1 MYWKTKNDMSKII
14 LFTDSLG
21 AGGAQRQL
29 VGLATL
35 LKDVGH
41 EVLLLTYHKNEFYA
55 SYLDRNNVKHC
66 ILSNANGAF
75 NRIVKTCQ
83 YIKKEKPDV
92 LIAYQEVPS
101 LIACIAKIF
110 NPKMR
115 LIVSERNTTQVI
127 TKNEKIRFFLYRWAN
142 AIVPNS
148 YSQEKFIKTY
158 YPKLA
163 SKVTTITNFVD
174 LEKFTVDRQR
184 TKNDKQTIMV
194 AASIFESKNTLGFIE
209 AIRLLKDKRLDFV
222 VKWYGYSER
231 NIDYFNQ
238 CKSRIKEYGIEE
250 YIQLLPKTQNIEECY
265 KVCDFFC
272 LPSFFEG
279 TPNVIC
285 EAIACGCPVLCSD
298 VCDNSIYVH
307 EGENGTLFNPGLPE
321 SIASA
326 IERILSINE
335 KTYIEYAR
343 NSRTIAEK
351 MLNDKKFIEKYEDV
365 IRNCNR

>member
-1 MYWKTKNDMSKII
+1 MSKII

-29 VGLATL
+29 VGLAAL
-35 LKDVGH
+35 LKNVGH
-41 EVLLLTYHKNEFYA
+41 KVSVLTYHKDEFYA
-55 SYLDRNNVKHC
+55 SFLDSNNVKHF
-66 ILSNANGAF
+66 ILPNANGTF
-75 NRIVKTCQ
+75 KRIAKVCR
-83 YIKKEKPDV
+83 YIKKESPDV
-92 LIAYQEVPS
+92 LISYQEVPS
-101 LIACIAKIF
+101 LIACIAKILS
-110 NPKMR
+110 PKIK

-127 TKNEKIRFFLYRWAN
+127 TQNEKIRFFLYRWAN

-148 YSQEKFIKTY
+148 YSQEKFIKSH

-163 SKVTTITNFVD
+163 DKVTTITNFVD
-174 LEKFTVDRQR
+174 LEKFAIEKQR
-184 TKNDKQTIMV
+184 AKAKRPTIMI
-194 AASIFESKNTLGFIE
+194 AASIFGSKNTLGFIE
-209 AIRLLKDKRLDFV
+209 AIRIIKDKGINFN

-238 CKSRIKEYGIEE
+238 CTSKIKEYEIEE
-250 YIQLLPKTQNIEECY
+250 YIQLLPKTQNIKKCY
-265 KVCDFFC
+265 AECDFFC

-285 EAIACGCPVLCSD
+285 EAISCACPVLCSD

-307 EGENGTLFNPGLPE
+307 EGENGTLFNPKSPE

-335 KTYIEYAR
+335 KQYIEYSK
-343 NSRTIAEK
+343 NSRKIAEEK
-351 MLNDKKFIEKYEDV
+351 LSARTFLAKYEEL
-365 IRNCNR
+365 INRL

>member
-1 MYWKTKNDMSKII
+1 MSKII

-35 LKDVGH
+35 LKEAGH
-41 EVLLLTYHKNEFYA
+41 GVSVLTYHKDEFYA
-55 SYLDRNNVKHC
+55 PFLDSNDVKHY
-66 ILSNANGAF
+66 ILPNANGAF
-75 NRIVKTCQ
+75 KRIVRTCR
-83 YIKKEKPDV
+83 YIKKENPDV
-92 LIAYQEVPS
+92 LISYQEVPS

-110 NPKMR
+110 NPKIK

-127 TKNEKIRFFLYRWAN
+127 TKNEKIRFFLYNWAN

-148 YSQEKFIKTY
+148 YSQEKFIKAH
-158 YPKLA
+158 YPQLVD
-163 SKVTTITNFVD
+163 KVTTITNFVD
-174 LEKFTVDRQR
+174 LEKFAVDNQR
-184 TKNDKQTIMV
+184 TKADKPTIMI
-194 AASIFESKNTLGFIE
+194 AASIFGSKNTLGFIE
-209 AIRLLKDKRLDFV
+209 AIRLIKDKDLNFI

-238 CKSRIKEYGIEE
+238 CTSKIKEYGIEK
-250 YIQLLPKTQNIEECY
+250 YIRLLPKTQNIKECY
-265 KVCDFFC
+265 EVCDFFC

-285 EAIACGCPVLCSD
+285 EAISCGCPVLCSD

-307 EGENGTLFNPGLPE
+307 EDKNGTLFDPKSPE

-326 IERILSINE
+326 IERMLSINE
-335 KTYIEYAR
+335 KQYAEYSR
-343 NSRTIAEK
+343 NSRKIAEEK
-351 MLNDKKFIEKYEDV
+351 LSGKTFLKKYEDV
-365 IRNCNR
+365 IRNCNL

>member
-1 MYWKTKNDMSKII
+1 MSKII

-29 VGLATL
+29 VGLAAL
-35 LKDVGH
+35 LKNAGH
-41 EVLLLTYHKNEFYA
+41 EVSVLTYHQDEFYA
-55 SYLDRNNVKHC
+55 SFLDNNDVKHY
-66 ILSNANGAF
+66 ILPNANGAF
-75 NRIVKTCQ
+75 KRIAKVCR
-83 YIKKEKPDV
+83 YVRKEKPDV
-92 LIAYQEVPS
+92 LISYQEVPS

-110 NPKMR
+110 NPKMK
-115 LIVSERNTTQVI
+115 LIVSERNTTQII

-148 YSQEKFIKTY
+148 YSQEKFIKTN

-163 SKVTTITNFVD
+163 DKITTITNFVD
-174 LEKFTVDRQR
+174 LEKFNIPSRHR
-184 TKNDKQTIMV
+184 LSNIPTILI
-194 AASIFESKNTLGFIE
+194 AASIFSSKNTLGFIE
-209 AIRLLKDKRLDFV
+209 AIRLIKDKGLNFT

-238 CKSRIKEYGIEE
+238 CMDKIKEYEIEE
-250 YIQLLPKTQNIEECY
+250 YIQLLPKTQNIKECY
-265 KVCDFFC
+265 AQCDFFC

-285 EAIACGCPVLCSD
+285 EAISCGCPVLCSD

-307 EGENGTLFNPGLPE
+307 EGENGTLFNPKSPE

-335 KTYIEYAR
+335 QQYIEYSK
-343 NSRTIAEK
+343 NSRKIAEEK
-351 MLNDKKFIEKYEDV
+351 LSGKIFLKKYEEV
-365 IRNCNR
+365 INKLL